1 MKKAR
6 TTLVRLDQAADTS
19 ADVDSSEEVPA
30 DLIDKAELQEEGI
43 LRHSVPKRKRY
54 KFTVSLIQTLKNEF
68 GFLEPTALNVK
79 TIRSAAGRI
88 MKQHGV
94 RESHQ
99 FDIMQQLLPAVFTL
113 TDAELEAKRKL
124 TQLINPPWFILFMRW
139 TFGTHRFVDRCHRG
153 DLN

>member
-1 MKKAR
+1 MKKAKKS
-6 TTLVRLDQAADTS
+6 LVYLDQATDSSTV
-19 ADVDSSEEVPA
+19 VDSSEDVPA
-30 DLIDKAELQEEGI
+30 DLIEKSEIQEEGI
-43 LRHSVPKRKRY
+43 LRHSVTKRNRY
-54 KFTVSLIQTLKNEF
+54 KFTVALVQTLKNEF
-68 GFLEPTALNVK
+68 GFIEPTALNIK

-113 TDAELEAKRKL
+113 TDAEIEAKRKL
-124 TQLINPPWFILFMRW
+124 NQLTNPHWFILFMRW
-139 TFGTHRFVDRCHRG
+139 TFGTNRFVDRCHRG